1 MQVAAGSV
9 AVALTLAGCD
19 GQVVLE
25 AGSAPVSESA
35 TPEPSAASDETEAE
49 HEAAW
54 DAQMKRYA
62 DWIASDFVQSLD
74 LRELEQVSTLAD
86 PAGGYLS
93 LAEAV
98 DHADLAVLG
107 TVEATK
113 IVPHGVRTTFGVDRA
128 AKSSASRM
136 VTIHQWPTVW
146 PRRDSVAQ
154 QRDYARADL
163 TLNPEAPLLF
173 PGDRAVLLLEEPSQ
187 HPEAV
192 APDAFHIQAYSGY
205 LRSTGGRVQ
214 TVPDNR
220 FHDVDGLTEDE
231 LMDRIEALA

>member
-1 MQVAAGSV
+1 MAEAAKPSPSPS
-9 AVALTLAGCD
+9 L
-19 GQVVLE
+19 
-25 AGSAPVSESA
+25 GSAELA
-35 TPEPSAASDETEAE
+35 AE

-62 DWIASDFVQSLD
+62 DWIASDFVQRLD
-74 LRELEQVSTLAD
+74 LRELEQVSTLGD
-86 PAGGYLS
+86 PANGYLG

-98 DHADLAVLG
+98 DNADLAVLG

-113 IVPHGVRTTFGVDRA
+113 IVPHGVRTTFRVDRE
-128 AKSSASRM
+128 AKGVAPRL

-146 PRRDSVAQ
+146 PAWDAGAQ
-154 QRDYARADL
+154 QPDYAGANL

-173 PGDRAVLLLEEPSQ
+173 AGDRAVLLLEKPSQ
-187 HPEAV
+187 NPEAV
-192 APDAFHIQAYSGY
+192 APDAYGIQSYSGHY
-205 LRSTGGRVQ
+205 LSTDGRVR